1 MLARLGSFVVRR
13 KRATLIGVL
22 LVTIAAAVYGG
33 GVARNLIAGG
43 FEPAGAE
50 SVRAEEVL
58 EDDFGQVQPNVV
70 LVVEAADGDVD
81 SDATRAAGTAVT
93 EFVAGYD
100 HVDVAVS
107 YWTLG
112 DPPPL
117 RGANGDNALVM
128 AHVAGTETEAIER
141 TDDLVEALEDGG
153 VGGDAVTVHAGGLA
167 VVNSEITHT
176 IERDLQLAE
185 MIAIPITLVL
195 LVWVFG
201 SIVAA
206 LLPLAVGIFAI
217 IGGFAVLQLFATFT
231 DVSIFALNA
240 TTALGLGL
248 AIDYSLFIVSRY
260 REELAGGHPPAAAV
274 VRTVRTA
281 GRTILFSAVTVAIG
295 LSAMLVFPI
304 PFMRSFGYAGI
315 GVAAMAAF
323 GAVVLLPALLAALG
337 HRVEKGRVFKRRP
350 VVDGEGIWHRIAVFV
365 MRRPLPV
372 ATAVVALL
380 LILGAPFLGIRLGT
394 PDDRVLAPGA
404 DVRETHDILREDY
417 AAGEAATIQVV
428 VPEVAASPG
437 LGGAQDDPSL
447 GSAQDDPGLGGAQ
460 DDEDDIASY
469 AAELSALD
477 GVARVDALTGSYVG
491 GAEVAPPGVMSVRF
505 ANDGGT
511 WFSVVPGVEPLS
523 ADGEELVAEVR
534 DLDSPFDDVL
544 VGGQSAAQVDSKDV
558 VFERLPWAIGL
569 VAVTTFVVLFM
580 LFGSVLVPIK
590 ALVLNFLSLTATFGA
605 MVFVFQDGN
614 GSGLLDFTATGD
626 IAVAMPIL
634 MFCIAFGLSMDY
646 EVFLLSRIKEE
657 HDRGADTVTSV
668 AVGLERTGR
677 IVTAAAVLIAVVF
690 IAFATGQVSFMKMF
704 GIGLTLAV
712 LVDAFLIRSTLVP
725 AFMRL
730 AGDANW
736 WAPRPLRRFHNRFGI
751 SEHVDL
757 DDELAELTADQ
768 DGRVL
773 EGAGRS

>member
-1 MLARLGSFVVRR
+1 MSTPMRPAPRAPTITDFVS
-13 KRATLIGVL
+13 
-22 LVTIAAAVYGG
+22 
-33 GVARNLIAGG
+33 G
-43 FEPAGAE
+43 F
-50 SVRAEEVL
+50 
-58 EDDFGQVQPNVV
+58 
-70 LVVEAADGDVD
+70 
-81 SDATRAAGTAVT
+81 
-93 EFVAGYD
+93 D
-100 HVDVAVS
+100 HVDLAVS

-117 RGANGDNALVM
+117 RGHDGDNALVL
-128 AHVAGTETEAIER
+128 AHVEGDETEAIER
-141 TDDLVEALEDGG
+141 ADALVDALDESG

-167 VVNSEITHT
+167 VVNAAVTHT
-176 IERDLQLAE
+176 IERDLRTAE
-185 MIAIPITLVL
+185 MIAIPITLIL

-260 REELAGGHPPAAAV
+260 REELANGHEPGVAV

-281 GRTILFSAVTVAIG
+281 GRTILFSAITVAIG

-350 VVDGEGIWHRIAVFV
+350 VVDGEGVWHRVAVFV
-365 MRRPLPV
+365 MRRPIPV
-372 ATAVVALL
+372 ATAVVAVLL
-380 LILGAPFLGIRLGT
+380 LLGAPFLGIRLGT
-394 PDDRVLAPGA
+394 PDDRVLAPGRTFA
-404 DVRETHDILREDY
+404 RRTTSCARTSPPVRPR
-417 AAGEAATIQVV
+417 
-428 VPEVAASPG
+428 PSRSSCPSSPT
-437 LGGAQDDPSL
+437 AVWRARD
-447 GSAQDDPGLGGAQ
+447 
-460 DDEDDIASY
+460 DDIAAY
-469 AAELSALD
+469 AAELSALE

-491 GAEVAPPGVMSVRF
+491 GSQVAPPGPVSVRF

-511 WFSVVPGVEPLS
+511 WFSVVPAVEPLS
-523 ADGEELVAEVR
+523 ADGEQLVDDVR
-534 DLDSPFDDVL
+534 ALDSPFDEVL

-558 VFERLPWAIGL
+558 VFQRLPWAIAL

-580 LFGSVLVPIK
+580 LFGSLLVPLK

-605 MVFVFQDGN
+605 MVFIFQDGH

-657 HDRGADTVTSV
+657 HDRGSDTVRSV
-668 AVGLERTGR
+668 AIGLERTGR

-690 IAFATGQVSFMKMF
+690 LAFATGNVSFMKMF

-736 WAPRPLRRFHNRFGI
+736 WAPAPLRRFHDRFGF

-757 DDELAELTADQ
+757 DDELAELTA
-768 DGRVL
+768 GEAEEERVL
-773 EGAGRS
+773 EGASARS

>member
-13 KRATLIGVL
+13 KRATLVGVL
-22 LVTIAAAVYGG
+22 LLTIAAAVFGG

-58 EDDFGQVQPNVV
+58 EDSFGEVQPNVV
-70 LVVEAADGDVD
+70 LVVTADDGDVD
-81 SDATRAAGTAVT
+81 SGPTRAAAMDVT
-93 EFVAGYD
+93 DFVAGFE
-100 HVDVAVS
+100 HVDLAVS
-107 YWTLG
+107 YWSLG

-117 RGANGDNALVM
+117 RGADGDNALVM
-128 AHVAGTETEAIER
+128 AHVEGTETEAIER
-141 TDDLVEALEDGG
+141 ADELVEAIEDAD
-153 VGGDAVTVHAGGLA
+153 VGGSAVTVSAGGLA
-167 VVNSEITHT
+167 VVNAEVTHT
-176 IERDLQLAE
+176 IERDLLKAE

-206 LLPLAVGIFAI
+206 LLPLAVGVFSIFTT
-217 IGGFAVLQLFATFT
+217 FAMLQLFAQFT

-260 REELAGGHPPAAAV
+260 REELSGGREPGEAV

-304 PFMRSFGYAGI
+304 PFMRSFGYAGV
-315 GVAAMAAF
+315 GVAASAAF
-323 GAVVLLPALLAALG
+323 GAVVMLPAMLAALG
-337 HRVEKGRVFKRRP
+337 HRVDRGRVFKRRP
-350 VVDGEGIWHRIAVFV
+350 VVDGEGMWHRVAVFV
-365 MRRPLPV
+365 MRRPLPI
-372 ATAVVALL
+372 ATAVIALL
-380 LILGAPFLGIRLGT
+380 LLLGAPFLGLRLGT

-404 DVRETHDILREDY
+404 EVRETHDILREDY

-428 VPEVAASPG
+428 VPDV
-437 LGGAQDDPSL
+437 
-447 GSAQDDPGLGGAQ
+447 GSASI
-460 DDEDDIASY
+460 EIAGY

-477 GVARVDALTGSYVG
+477 GVARVDALTGSYVA
-491 GAEVAPPGVMSVRF
+491 GAEVAPPGALSQRF
-505 ANDGGT
+505 ADDVGT
-511 WFSVVPGVEPLS
+511 WFSVVPAVEPLS
-523 ADGEELVAEVR
+523 ADGEALVDDVRELDA
-534 DLDSPFDDVL
+534 PFDGVL
-544 VGGQSAAQVDSKDV
+544 VGGQSAAQVDSKSV
-558 VFERLPWAIGL
+558 VYDRLPWAIGL
-569 VAVTTFVVLFM
+569 VAVTTLVVLFL

-605 MVFVFQDGN
+605 MVWIFQDGN

-657 HDRGADTVTSV
+657 HDRGSDTVTSV

-690 IAFATGQVSFMKMF
+690 LAFATGQVSFMKMF

-736 WAPRPLRRFHNRFGI
+736 WAPGPLRRFHQRFGI

-757 DDELAELTADQ
+757 DGELAELTASVEDDRQ
-768 DGRVL
+768 L
-773 EGAGRS
+773 EEVGTT

>member
-13 KRATLIGVL
+13 RRATLVGVL
-22 LVTIAAAVYGG
+22 LLTVAAAVFGG

-58 EDDFGQVQPNVV
+58 EEEFGQQQPNVV
-70 LVVEAADGDVD
+70 LVVTANDGNVD
-81 SDATRAAGTAVT
+81 SEPTRAAGTAIT
-93 EFVAGYD
+93 EFVAGFE
-100 HVDVAVS
+100 HVDIAVS

-117 RGANGDNALVM
+117 RGTDGDNALVM
-128 AHVAGTETEAIER
+128 AHVEGDDTEAIER
-141 TDDLVEALEDGG
+141 ADELVDALEADDI
-153 VGGDAVTVHAGGLA
+153 GGDAVTVHAGGIA
-167 VVNSEITHT
+167 VVNSEITRT
-176 IERDLQLAE
+176 VERDLQLAE

-206 LLPLAVGIFAI
+206 LLPLAVGVFAI
-217 IGGFAVLQLFATFT
+217 IGGFAGLQLFAQFT

-260 REELAGGHPPAAAV
+260 REELAGGHQPGDAV

-281 GRTILFSAVTVAIG
+281 GRTVLFSAVTVAVG

-315 GVAAMAAF
+315 GVALMAAF
-323 GAVVLLPALLAALG
+323 GAVVLLPALLAVLG
-337 HRVEKGRVFKRRP
+337 HRVDKGRVFKRRP
-350 VVDGEGIWHRIAVFV
+350 VVDGEGIWHRVAVFV
-365 MRRPLPV
+365 MRRPIPV

-380 LILGAPFLGIRLGT
+380 LLLGAPFLGIRVGT

-404 DVRETHDILREDY
+404 DVRETQDILREDF
-417 AAGEAATIQVV
+417 AAGEAATVQVV
-428 VPEVAASPG
+428 VPTLA
-437 LGGAQDDPSL
+437 DP
-447 GSAQDDPGLGGAQ
+447 ATPEA
-460 DDEDDIASY
+460 DIAAY

-491 GAEVAPPGVMSVRF
+491 GAEAAPPGPMSLRF
-505 ANDGGT
+505 APSPGNGGT
-511 WFSVVPGVEPLS
+511 WFSVVPAVEPLS
-523 ADGEELVAEVR
+523 EDGEALVDAVR
-534 DLDSPFDDVL
+534 DLDSPFEEVL
-544 VGGQSAAQVDSKDV
+544 VGGPSAAQVDSKDV

-580 LFGSVLVPIK
+580 LFGSLLVPLK

-605 MVFVFQDGN
+605 MVWIFQEGN

-657 HDRGADTVTSV
+657 HDRGSDTVTSV
-668 AVGLERTGR
+668 AMGLERTGR

-690 IAFATGQVSFMKMF
+690 IAFATGHVSFMKMF
-704 GIGLTLAV
+704 GVGLTLAV

-736 WAPRPLRRFHNRFGI
+736 WAPGPLRRFHQRFGV

-757 DDELAELTADQ
+757 DAELAELLDVAGDDRQ
-768 DGRVL
+768 L
-773 EGAGRS
+773 EDAARS